1 MYFFGGSIR
10 HGLDFLETERN
21 QMTLKIV
28 LFLLSGWL
36 SNPANKHAED
46 IARDFDRY
54 GAQYDVDPVLL
65 AVMAYQESSMRTDR
79 VGALGEVGMFQ
90 VHGLSHRACKAA
102 GIQPL
107 GVECGAFLLDMN
119 RRYCGS
125 MTRGLYRYMSGDCR
139 GTPRARRKTA
149 ARLRKVYR
157 LKARFR

>member
-1 MYFFGGSIR
+1 
-10 HGLDFLETERN
+10 
-21 QMTLKIV
+21 MTLKIV

-36 SNPANKHAED
+36 ANPANKHAED
-46 IARDFDRY
+46 IARDIDRY
-54 GAQYDVDPVLL
+54 GAKYNVDPALL

-79 VGALGEVGMFQ
+79 VGALGEIGMFQ
-90 VHGLSHRACKAA
+90 VHGRSRKACAAA

-107 GVECGAFLLDMN
+107 GVECGAFLIDMN

-125 MTRGLYRYMSGDCR
+125 MKRGLYRYMSGGCR

-149 ARLRKVYR
+149 ARLRKVER